1 MGNFK
6 LKNFVKL
13 LIIGFIVHD
22 LNFAPAAFAKPSVEN
37 FGALPE
43 ISKMALSPNGRYIA
57 YLYVKNGRT
66 DVLIRDL
73 FDLARNPQ
81 GLDVSKVK
89 VRHLEWANERYLL
102 LYASTTA
109 NILEF
114 RTSKTEY
121 GGVYSYDIKRKKL
134 KRLFTNTPELGINS
148 SLGTVSGY
156 LPNSEEV
163 LMPAFNAEQRR
174 VLFRVSLK
182 TGRGRI
188 YAKGR
193 GSNTREFIANKA
205 GKVVARVDFSNR
217 DNLFSIKAKHGNSW
231 NTIYQERTDLTPLDV
246 VGLSQDGTGLLFVDN
261 RGADK
266 AGLFQISLS
275 DGEISD
281 PVLRR
286 NDTDIILTETPLREQ
301 SVSVVSFASINGTE
315 YQFLNPKRQRIWR
328 TIVNKIGL
336 GLVRPINWSDDLE
349 TWLVHVVGDG
359 NVGRYVLYTASTGKM
374 MVFAK
379 RRNDIPKANIG
390 DVVTIKYKSAGD
402 HIIHA
407 VLTQPPGYTGGKLP
421 LVVLPHGGP
430 ASYDSV
436 GWDYMAQYLANEG
449 YLVFQPNYR
458 GSSGS
463 GRDFEAAG
471 YGKWNTDV
479 LSDVNNGVQALI
491 RSGYANADNICIV
504 GASYGGYLALAAITF
519 TPKIYKCAVAIAPLT
534 DGQKFLRHKQQT
546 YGINSRSA
554 AYWKKAMAGADG
566 KTSLE
571 SISPA
576 LHVKNVT
583 APVLLIHG
591 KDDTV
596 VPITQSR
603 IMNRALRAAGKQS
616 KLIQLQGGDH
626 WLSRAQT
633 RTRTLAET
641 GEFLRQHLGRSDK
654 LNESEP

>member
-1 MGNFK
+1 MAYSFS
-6 LKNFVKL
+6 
-13 LIIGFIVHD
+13 
-22 LNFAPAAFAKPSVEN
+22 FASAVLAKPSVEN

-43 ISKMALSPNGRYIA
+43 VSKMALSPNGRHIA
-57 YLYVKNGRT
+57 YLYVKSGRT

-73 FDLARNPQ
+73 FDLARSPQ

-89 VRHLEWANERYLL
+89 VRHLEWVNERYLL
-102 LYASTTA
+102 LYASTTT

-134 KRLFTNTPELGINS
+134 KRLFTNTLKLGINS

-156 LPNSEEV
+156 LLDSEEV
-163 LMPAFNAEQRR
+163 LMPAFNVEQRR

-182 TGRGRI
+182 TGRGQV

-193 GSNTREFIANKA
+193 RSNTREFIANKD
-205 GKVVARVDFSNR
+205 GKVVARIDFSNR
-217 DNLFSIKAKHGNSW
+217 DNLFSIKTKHGNSW
-231 NTIYQERTDLTPLDV
+231 NKIYQEKTDLAPLSV

-261 RGADK
+261 QGTDK
-266 AGLFQISLS
+266 AGLFQINLS
-275 DGEISD
+275 DGEVSGS
-281 PVLRR
+281 VLRR
-286 NDTDIILTETPLREQ
+286 NDADIILAITPLREQ
-301 SVSVVSFASINGTE
+301 SVSAVGFASTNGTE
-315 YQFLNPKRQRIWR
+315 YQFLNPDRQRIWQ
-328 TIVNKIGL
+328 TIVDKIGL
-336 GLVRPINWSDDLE
+336 GLVHPINWSDELE
-349 TWLVHVVGDG
+349 TWLVLVVGDG

-379 RRNDIPKANIG
+379 RRTDIPKASVG

-407 VLTQPPGYTGGKLP
+407 VLTQPPGYSGGKLP

-463 GRDFEAAG
+463 GQNFEIAG
-471 YGKWNTDV
+471 HGKWNTDV
-479 LSDVNNGVQALI
+479 LADVNNGVQALV
-491 RSGYANADNICIV
+491 RSGYADADNICIV

-519 TPKIYKCAVAIAPLT
+519 TPEIYKCAVAIAPLT
-534 DGQKFLRHKQQT
+534 DAPEFLRYQQQT
-546 YGINSRSA
+546 YGKNSQSA
-554 AYWKKAMAGADG
+554 TYWQKAMAGSDG
-566 KTSLE
+566 KTTLE
-571 SISPA
+571 NISPA
-576 LHVKNVT
+576 LHVKNVS

-596 VPITQSR
+596 VPIAQSR
-603 IMNRALRAAGKQS
+603 IMNRALKVAGKQS

-641 GEFLRQHLGRSDK
+641 GEFLRQHLDRSDK